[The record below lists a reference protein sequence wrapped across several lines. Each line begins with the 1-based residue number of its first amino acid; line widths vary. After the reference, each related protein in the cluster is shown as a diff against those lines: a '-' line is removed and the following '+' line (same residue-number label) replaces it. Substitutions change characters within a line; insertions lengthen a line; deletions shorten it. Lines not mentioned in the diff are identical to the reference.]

1 MRGFTFVELL
11 IIIAIIAT
19 LLALTIP
26 LGINFY
32 KREQLTTTTEGVIQA
47 LRRAQLQ
54 AMSQSDYSF
63 GVYLGSD
70 QTGEYILFRGD
81 SYKNHDDEEVFDIS
95 SGISV
100 SGLSEVVISKVEGI
114 PSISG
119 DIVLTSDND
128 IMTININERGRVNY
142 E

>member
-11 IIIAIIAT
+11 IIIGITAT

-32 KREQLTTTTEGVIQA
+32 KKEQIITTTEGVIQA

-54 AMSQSDYSF
+54 AMSQADYSF
-63 GVYLGSD
+63 GVYLGSG

-81 SYKNHDDEEVFDIS
+81 SYKNHDDEEIFYIS
-95 SGISV
+95 SSV
-100 SGLSEVVISKVEGI
+100 SFSGLSEVVFSRVEGI
-114 PSISG
+114 PSVSG